1 MQMYVNYYDRKVKLE
16 ERPPKGDRMK
26 LSYKKLCVILGKC

>member
-1 MQMYVNYYDRKVKLE
+1 LKKSSSVAIKELGFAIIRIYAELE

-26 LSYKKLCVILGKC
+26 LS